1 LTRLVRTPTLL
12 VTAFSVLV
20 LAPAAAAEPVRT
32 LSVAPER
39 ALSATLTLPKKGK
52 VRLENGPR
60 KLTIKVDEDGD
71 DLLVRGVDLG
81 RNRVPR
87 TARLIVSSHDGIT
100 SVTLGAGVVAQ
111 TASRTV
117 RLRGVTRLADRYASS
132 VADPVDRL
140 AQRAGML
147 HLARP
152 RTQAYLGQGLDGALH
167 YRELRNWAAAFL
179 PGLLWQVAAERNSVL
194 HARWAMEEVRDLRT
208 VAAFDDPDIGFVFWR
223 AAQVGYDHACA
234 TPVPR
239 LGLSARSCSQ
249 LGSLARQAADR
260 LVARAASNV
269 AGLIP
274 TQADE
279 SLCSQ
284 CLPGEARIIVDQLHN
299 LPVLSESR
307 DPGRRALALKQA
319 RWVAA
324 NLLRPDGAA
333 YQQGFISRIAGVLT
347 RTGNFQGFDDLSVW
361 SRGRAGPRRAR
372 PAGSGAP
379 RRRRPGGRLV
389 AGQRARR
396 RAAALRLP
404 RPARRAPRLL
414 GPGHRR
420 HRVRHPRGPLRRH
433 RRLRRR
439 PLPRR
444 RRHRRAGAP
453 RAAGDRRAARP
464 ARRGRVHGRRP
475 PLGRERRAS
484 LGHGLLRRAA
494 GAMSRRA
501 EAQGG

>member
-167 YRELRNWAAAFL
+167 YRQLRNWAAAFL

-249 LGSLARQAADR
+249 LGNLARQAADR

-361 SRGRAGPRRAR
+361 SRGQAWAI
-372 PAGSGAP
+372 SGLA
-379 RRRRPGGRLV
+379 
-389 AGQRARR
+389 
-396 RAAALRLP
+396 
-404 RPARRAPRLL
+404 
-414 GPGHRR
+414 
-420 HRVRHPRGPLRRH
+420 
-433 RRLRRR
+433 
-439 PLPRR
+439 
-444 RRHRRAGAP
+444 
-453 RAAGDRRAARP
+453 RAARDLRDP
-464 ARRGRVHGRRP
+464 ELLAAAVRAADWWLANEPVDAPPPYDFHAPPDAPRDSSALAIAGTGFAILADRCAATAACDGARYRGAADTAELALLARLETGAQ
-475 PLGRERRAS
+475 LGR
-484 LGHGLLRRAA
+484 LGEGAYTVGGLPWDE
-494 GAMSRRA
+494 SA
-501 EAQGG
+501 ELPWGTDFFAELLAR